1 MLNGM
6 ILKIIEIYII
16 ILKVKY
22 NGTRLYLLLDE
33 VQNIEEWE
41 KAVNSFLVDIN
52 AQMLTY

>member
-1 MLNGM
+1 M